1 MSAAA
6 PYLVEA
12 RALTKTFDTRR
23 GLVDRLFQRRDY
35 LVRALHAVDFGIRR
49 GETLGLIGESGCG
62 KSTLARVLVRL
73 EEPSAGRIV
82 FDGEDI
88 TAAPAADL
96 KRLRRRMQIVFQD
109 PYTSLNPRQ
118 SVETIVGLPLAI
130 HRGLS
135 RRAARDEIVAMLE
148 RVGLGAAHLNRFAH
162 QFSGGQR
169 QRIGIAR
176 ALIVKPEFVVCDEPV
191 SALDVSIQAQ
201 ILELLAE
208 LRRELGLTFLFIG
221 HNLSV
226 VGYVSDRI
234 AVMYLG
240 ELVEVGTAAEVLAAP
255 RHPYTQGLI
264 AAVPRVTGRGANARV
279 RARGEPASPL
289 RPPAG
294 CHFHPRCPHAM
305 ELCRAQAPRLREI
318 EPGRTVACHL
328 YDQGPG

>member
-1 MSAAA
+1 MSAGA

-12 RALTKTFDTRR
+12 RAISKTFDTRR
-23 GLVDRLFQRRDY
+23 GLVDRILTRRDY
-35 LVRALHAVDFGIRR
+35 LVRALNAVDFGIAR

-73 EEPSAGRIV
+73 EEPSAGRIL
-82 FDGEDI
+82 FDGMDI
-88 TAAPAADL
+88 TGAPAAAL
-96 KRLRRRMQIVFQD
+96 KRLRSRMQIIFQD

-118 SVETIVGLPLAI
+118 SVESIVGLPLRV

-135 RRAARDEIVAMLE
+135 GRAARDEVVAMLE
-148 RVGLGAAHLNRFAH
+148 RVGLKALHLNRFAH

-176 ALIVKPEFVVCDEPV
+176 ALIVKPELVVCDEPV

-201 ILELLAE
+201 ILELLEKLKQE
-208 LRRELGLTFLFIG
+208 LRLTFLFIG

-240 ELVEVGTAAEVLAAP
+240 QFVEVGRAAEVLAAP
-255 RHPYTQGLI
+255 RHPYTRSLI
-264 AAVPRVTGRGANARV
+264 AAVPQITGRDSVPAARV
-279 RARGEPASPL
+279 SGEPASPL
-289 RPPAG
+289 SPPAG
-294 CHFHPRCPHAM
+294 CHFHPRCAHATA
-305 ELCRAQAPRLREI
+305 ECRARAPVLKEN
-318 EPGRTVACHL
+318 ETGRAVACQL
-328 YDQGPG
+328 YR